1 MRNRFLAA
9 SLVAVTLAAAGC
21 GSNAASKAAPT
32 GATTNTTAAGAAT
45 FNSVDVEFAQK
56 MIPHH
61 QQAVEMAQ
69 LALAAKASASAKVR
83 DLATRI
89 KGAQDPEI
97 KLMTGWL
104 AAWGEPTTAGM
115 ASHDMSSA
123 DGMMSA
129 DVMTAL
135 GKATGAAFDRMW
147 LTMMIEHHQGAIKMA
162 QDEKAQGSSAEA
174 LVLADKII
182 TAQQA
187 EISEMSKLIAG

>member
-9 SLVAVTLAAAGC
+9 SLVAVVLGAAGC
-21 GSNAASKAAPT
+21 GSNAASKTAPT
-32 GATTNTTAAGAAT
+32 GATAKTTVAGKAT
-45 FNSVDVEFAQK
+45 FNGIDVEFAQK

-69 LALAAKASASAKVR
+69 LALDAKASAGAKVR

-97 KLMTGWL
+97 KLMAAWL
-104 AAWGEPTTAGM
+104 TAWGESATATAG
-115 ASHDMSSA
+115 HNMSST

-129 DVMTAL
+129 DEMSAL
-135 GKATGAAFDRMW
+135 GKATGSAFDRSW
-147 LTMMIEHHQGAIKMA
+147 LTMMVAHHQGAIKMA
-162 QDEKAQGSSAEA
+162 QDEKAQGSNTEA
-174 LVLADKII
+174 LALADKII

-187 EISEMSKLIAG
+187 EIAEMSKLIAG

>member
-1 MRNRFLAA
+1 MRNRFLAS

-21 GSNAASKAAPT
+21 GSNAVPKTAPT
-32 GATTNTTAAGAAT
+32 GAMTITTVAGKT
-45 FNSVDVEFAQK
+45 VFNGVDVEFAQK

-69 LALAAKASASAKVR
+69 LALDAKASASATVR

-97 KLMTGWL
+97 KLMTAWL
-104 AAWGEPTTAGM
+104 AAWGEPTTAM
-115 ASHDMSSA
+115 AGHNMSSA

-135 GKATGAAFDRMW
+135 GKATGTGFDRMW
-147 LTMMIEHHQGAIKMA
+147 LTMMIEHHQGAIRMA
-162 QDEKAQGSSAEA
+162 QDEKAQGSSTEA

-187 EISEMSKLIAG
+187 EIAEMSKLIAG